1 MLLLHRVKQNLH
13 IHFESADNTLG
24 FDSIFDFCMWTFCS
38 NESAEFE
45 KNLHKAFTLAFDLKL
60 VSATFYQIFIFHQI
74 IALQK
79 LWKIF
84 FISSKKLF
92 LFLRYSNFCIFV
104 FPSFFSLSVI
114 ALEVEL
120 RKILVYD
127 VINCLNGNLITHF
140 VWYFEK
146 EIRCDTETLFIDEV
160 LNMENLYGKIMHKM
174 CTKS

>member
-1 MLLLHRVKQNLH
+1 MD
-13 IHFESADNTLG
+13 IDSARAVLR
-24 FDSIFDFCMWTFCS
+24 FPF
-38 NESAEFE
+38 
-45 KNLHKAFTLAFDLKL
+45 FTCLFIKL
-60 VSATFYQIFIFHQI
+60 VFAIFYQFFIFYQMI
-74 IALQK
+74 VLQK
-79 LWKIF
+79 LWKSF
-84 FISSKKLF
+84 HLNAFMKKLSSFISSKKLF

-146 EIRCDTETLFIDEV
+146 EISCDTETLFIDGV